1 MEMEIVHA
9 IQDIMKE
16 HMGCVH
22 YVSLLAILAQM
33 EQLALD
39 VILEL
44 SKL

>member
-1 MEMEIVHA
+1 MEMEIVHV

-22 YVSLLAILAQM
+22 YARLLAILAQM

-39 VILEL
+39 VMLEL